1 MSKGISL
8 SEFGG
13 QGLAQEEQAAV
24 RERQA
29 RRDLMMLEQLVAEP
43 ELSEYEFDAFRDML
57 RRLREGVARGL
68 TERQRRWVQDVCEK
82 AGLPTELPEER
93 KPIPRGKEVPIAPVL
108 RDLPKRPPARR

>member
-1 MSKGISL
+1 MKKGISL
-8 SEFGG
+8 ADFGS
-13 QGLAQEEQAAV
+13 QGLAQEEQAEA

-29 RRDLMMLEQLVAEP
+29 RRDVMMLELLLDEL
-43 ELSEYEFDAFRDML
+43 ELSEFDAFRDML

-93 KPIPRGKEVPIAPVL
+93 KPVPRGKEVPIAPVL